1 MKVCTDSCVFGAWVA
16 SWANSK
22 KRVLDIGAGTGLLM
36 LMLAQKSDGMID
48 GIEIEPVC
56 FEQLKSNLTLSPW
69 ADRFQALKGDVREF
83 QFTEKYDLV
92 VSNPP
97 FFSSD
102 LLSKSG
108 TNRVARHN
116 IELTLP
122 GLFEIVSRL
131 LTADGNFALLLPYH
145 RLEEAVEI
153 SRNYGLNIMLQVRVF
168 DTMNH
173 KPFRVLF
180 SFGNQPG
187 QQPKISDF
195 VIKNDAGYTPE
206 FAQLLKDYYL
216 NF

>member
-1 MKVCTDSCVFGAWVA
+1 MKVCTDSCVFGAWVT

-36 LMLAQKSDGMID
+36 LMLAQKSSGRID
-48 GIEIEPVC
+48 GIEIEPAC

-83 QFTEKYDLV
+83 QFTQKYDLV

-108 TNRVARHN
+108 TNRIARHS
-116 IELTLP
+116 IELTLAE
-122 GLFEIVSRL
+122 LFETVTRL
-131 LTADGNFALLLPYH
+131 LTADGNFALLLPFH
-145 RLEEAVEI
+145 RLEEAVEF
-153 SRNYGLNIMLQVRVF
+153 SRNYGLNIIFQVRVF
-168 DTMNH
+168 HTRKH

-180 SFGNQPG
+180 YFGNQPV
-187 QQPKISDF
+187 QEVKISDF

-206 FAQLLKDYYL
+206 FVELLKDYYL